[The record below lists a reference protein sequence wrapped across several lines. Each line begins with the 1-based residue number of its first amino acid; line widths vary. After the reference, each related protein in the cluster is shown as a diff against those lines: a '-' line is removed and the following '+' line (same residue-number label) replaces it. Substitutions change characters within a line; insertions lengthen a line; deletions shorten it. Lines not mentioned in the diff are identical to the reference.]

1 MDDDLPPFFDT
12 ADQPVGIGVPTGE
25 QDLKE
30 QHQRGPDSGRATK
43 PGQDEFA
50 DHRLN
55 LEEEERGE
63 KNADGKEEHGE

>member
-1 MDDDLPPFFDT
+1 VYDDLPSLFDT
-12 ADQPVGIGVPTGE
+12 TDEPVGVGVSAGE

-50 DHRLN
+50 DHRLD
-55 LEEEERGE
+55 LKE
-63 KNADGKEEHGE
+63 KKCRKENTDGKENH